1 MTQKTHRW
9 NDAKLLQVLQNNE
22 RFLLHRRETTVLV
35 CWGHAHR
42 GIHRRRGRGRAVRA
56 ASGAGVVLRSTP
68 AETHTGVTD
77 GVSLHLVDGHL
88 RGVALNE
95 LNETAT
101 LSRRDLDVSDL
112 AESLEERTELI
123 LSDIT
128 RESTNEDSC
137 VVRVSELVH
146 RLRSTVETHGRSTHW
161 RVHASGTRHAHG
173 SGNNTRTFVLG
184 SGGGDAHGTVAAVDT
199 LHLGQSTLL
208 VVLVGE
214 ANETIATRHAADG
227 VGHDFGGLAGW
238 ESVLEQGNKNIFVDF
253 RAEIADKDGVLGT
266 TVVTASISKTAT
278 SGPIQLEHAVGVGHG
293 GPVERKGLGSSG
305 RGREVDEAI
314 SGIAPTRKLVADH
327 LDINL
332 FAHLEPQIADEV
344 LIDPRLKL
352 AHPESGLSLIALL
365 SNRSS

>member
-1 MTQKTHRW
+1 M
-9 NDAKLLQVLQNNE
+9 
-22 RFLLHRRETTVLV
+22 
-35 CWGHAHR
+35 
-42 GIHRRRGRGRAVRA
+42 
-56 ASGAGVVLRSTP
+56 GVVLRSTP

-266 TVVTASISKTAT
+266 TVVTAAQVNLRFKSRIHIAHYSPSISKTAT

-314 SGIAPTRKLVADH
+314 SGIAPTTNIR
-327 LDINL
+327 
-332 FAHLEPQIADEV
+332 IAFKRARRF
-344 LIDPRLKL
+344 P
-352 AHPESGLSLIALL
+352 
-365 SNRSS
+365 